1 MSDDFNTNY
10 YKHMLELKKYIVLSI
25 FILTSLFTV
34 EATPTSFL
42 PMEDGKSSV
51 RLSTYGA
58 SIENIKPYRQPL
70 AIEVPASSNFPFGSQ
85 DILLA
90 LLLAGVYVYFSR
102 RRAKTRCAGI

>member
-1 MSDDFNTNY
+1 MLDF
-10 YKHMLELKKYIVLSI
+10 KKYIILFI

-34 EATPTSFL
+34 SAAPTSFL
-42 PMEDGKSSV
+42 PMEDGMSSV
-51 RLSTYGA
+51 RLSMYGA

-70 AIEVPASSNFPFGSQ
+70 SIEVPERSIFPFGSK

-90 LLLAGVYVYFSR
+90 LLLAGVYVYFNR